1 MNVHVSNRELGT
13 DEELSDLVNRIRAF
27 DYGSATPK
35 ENLAL
40 ARALKVMAE
49 DVLQR
54 RQKVTELQAELQ
66 RKLSLAEVTA
76 EMGEVLKALRPKR
89 TWMWGKKERAW

>member
-1 MNVHVSNRELGT
+1 MNVHVSNRDLGT
-13 DEELSDLVNRIRAF
+13 DEELAELVNRIRGF
-27 DYGSATPK
+27 DYGNATPK

-40 ARALKVMAE
+40 ARALKVLAE

-54 RQKVTELQAELQ
+54 RDKVAELQAELE

-76 EMGEVLKALRPKR
+76 EMGEVLRSLKPKR
-89 TWMWGKKERAW
+89 TWVWGKKERAW